1 MLLRFLVLVSCF
13 VPFLGSCSWQTNK
26 RPSIIVIL
34 VENLGFN
41 AFSCHEGV
49 EPGRVS
55 GFQVFCDEGVRFTH
69 AYTPSLMSQA
79 TIASILTAKYPH
91 EHGVRH
97 NGAQAL
103 SAREVTVAEAALQRG
118 YSTAFFSGGPPVWRR
133 NGLSQGFE
141 VFDDNILV
149 SQKRLY
155 RSSTD
160 VVMSFLNW
168 LINDSAGGRF
178 LAFLS
183 FSDLQF
189 IDAPTVNEFGEI
201 RESSYQSQVEEVDE
215 ALGILISE
223 LKDKKLWNSS
233 DIFLVG
239 LDSSLAEARSAE
251 APLMNLFSESTRTTL
266 MIKPARKPKDEVQG
280 VKVDANVSLVDV
292 GVTLFD
298 LLGVKLPK
306 STLPSAEALNPVTLR
321 SVMTSGEPDWDEDRL
336 VLSESGWAQWRGLGA
351 IRAAIRQG
359 LYLYLFDERDRLF
372 NTLTDSAEIL
382 PLPRGEDPVTVER
395 WRFRRL
401 LDDLGYRPWVPLS
414 PEILEKLSLGRDLW
428 RDRSPDL
435 DTTNRLINL
444 SAQNP
449 ENAIYRGWRAV
460 LAIRQGDWKELKD
473 AGQGKA
479 FQNPVWSYV
488 ASRNM
493 GEKVPVPD
501 EPCLSFLKEGSH
513 GSVTKTCS
521 EEMIK
526 DLLIWMDSKSPE
538 TERTRAMESFLRT
551 YSAKALAARIA
562 EHNQVAGLAWDTT
575 SRMEGPEMIDL
586 IISLPEMR
594 KARPFIRSRMAAD
607 RR

>member
-13 VPFLGSCSWQTNK
+13 APILGSCSWQTNK

-79 TIASILTAKYPH
+79 TIASVLTAKYPH

-103 SAREVTVAEAALQRG
+103 SARELTVAEAALQKG

-168 LINDSAGGRF
+168 LVNESTTGRF
-178 LAFLS
+178 MAFLS

-189 IDAPTVNEFGEI
+189 IDVPTVNEFGEI
-201 RESSYQSQVEEVDE
+201 RESSYQSQVEEIDE
-215 ALGILISE
+215 ALGVLISE
-223 LKDKKLWNSS
+223 LKEKKLWNTS

-239 LDSSLAEARSAE
+239 LDSSLAESRSTE
-251 APLMNLFSESTRTTL
+251 APLTNLFSESTRTTL
-266 MIKPARKPKDEVQG
+266 MIKPARKPKEEVQG
-280 VKVDANVSLVDV
+280 LKVDANVSVVDV
-292 GVTLFD
+292 GATLFD
-298 LLGVKLPK
+298 LLGIKLAQTV
-306 STLPSAEALNPVTLR
+306 SPSVEALKPVTLR

-336 VLSESGWAQWRGLGA
+336 ILSESAWAQWRGLGT
-351 IRAAIRQG
+351 IRSALRQG

-372 NTLTDSAEIL
+372 NTLTDSAEVL
-382 PLPRGEDPVTVER
+382 PLPRSEEPATVER
-395 WRFRRL
+395 WKFRRL
-401 LDDLGYRPWVPLS
+401 LDDLGYRPWAPLS
-414 PEILEKLSLGRDLW
+414 RESLEKLSLARDLW

-449 ENAIYRGWRAV
+449 EDATYRGWRAI
-460 LAIRQGDWKELKD
+460 LAIRQGDWRELKD
-473 AGQGKA
+473 AAQGKS
-479 FQNPVWSYV
+479 FQNLVWSYV

-501 EPCLSFLKEGSH
+501 EPCLAFLKPGSQ
-513 GSVTKTCS
+513 GTVAKSCA

-526 DLLIWMDSKSPE
+526 DLLIWMGSKHPE
-538 TERTRAMESFLRT
+538 PDRSRAMESFLRA
-551 YSAKALAARIA
+551 YSAKALATRIA
-562 EHNQVAGLAWDTT
+562 EHNQVAGLAWDTAT
-575 SRMEGPEMIDL
+575 RIEGPELIDL

-594 KARPFIRSRMAAD
+594 KARPFIRSRLAAD